1 MFEMTSQPRRP
12 SFRDHGTFWTTL
24 LLVAAAGIMTA
35 GLVFAAF
42 GTTAAALVM
51 LAEIGVALA
60 AGIR

>member
-12 SFRDHGTFWTTL
+12 SFRDHGAFWTTFL
-24 LLVAAAGIMTA
+24 LLATAGIMTA
-35 GLVFAAF
+35 GLILVTL

-60 AGIR
+60 AGMR

>member
-12 SFRDHGTFWTTL
+12 SFRDHGTFWMTVL
-24 LLVAAAGIMTA
+24 LLAAAAIMTA

-42 GTTAAALVM
+42 GATAAALVM
-51 LAEIGVALA
+51 LAEIGAALA